1 MPAANVRGTKCVREG
16 KRGKMKRKR
25 GVEEED
31 RRRKRE
37 GGIFILQHRGL
48 GVCMFCPYSNGPDGT
63 ELRAEM
69 KSSLMAHQRTDRL
82 E

>member
-1 MPAANVRGTKCVREG
+1 MSVRGNG
-16 KRGKMKRKR
+16 KN
-25 GVEEED
+25 EEEKGG
-31 RRRKRE
+31 RRRRQKEEE
-37 GGIFILQHRGL
+37 GGRYFHFAQRGL

-69 KSSLMAHQRTDRL
+69 KSSLMSHQRTDRL